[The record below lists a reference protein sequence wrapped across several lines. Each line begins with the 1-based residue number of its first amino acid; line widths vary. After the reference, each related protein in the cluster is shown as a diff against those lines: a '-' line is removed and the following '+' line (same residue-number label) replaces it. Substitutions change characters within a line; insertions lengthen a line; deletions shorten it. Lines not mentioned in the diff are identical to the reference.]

1 MTERTVEDL
10 RASNVPSPV
19 LLEAV
24 AKRCFSSNAST
35 DIEKRHDRAAHL
47 AKLRNLMPLG
57 GKPIAEVEE
66 KDVYIDARDGFKV
79 RVRVYTPVNKRKVPG
94 GGPLILMFHEGGFTA
109 GDLTDEELNCRL
121 FSREFGAVCGN
132 VEYR

>member
-1 MTERTVEDL
+1 MIERTVEDL
-10 RASNVPSPV
+10 RESNVPSQI
-19 LLEAV
+19 LLAAV
-24 AKRCFSSNAST
+24 AKRCFHSDAST
-35 DIEKRHDRAAHL
+35 DIEKRHDRAAYL
-47 AKLRNLMPLG
+47 AGLRHLMPLQ
-57 GKPIAEVEE
+57 GKPIPEVEE
-66 KDVYIDARDGFKV
+66 EDIYIEARDGHKL
-79 RVRVYTPVNKRKVPG
+79 RVRLYTPVGDRKLSG

>member
-1 MTERTVEDL
+1 MSYTVEEL
-10 RASNVPSPV
+10 RASNIPSPV

-24 AKRCFSSNAST
+24 KKRPVL
-35 DIEKRHDRAAHL
+35 IDRTTVLERRRTRAEHL
-47 AKLRNLMPLG
+47 ARLRHLMPLG
-57 GKPIAEVEE
+57 GKPIPEVEE
-66 KDVYIDARDGFKV
+66 SDIQIPTRDGEELHV
-79 RVRVYTPVNKRKVPG
+79 RIYTPQDSKRVPG
-94 GGPLILMFHEGGFTA
+94 GGPLILMFHEGGFTS